1 MFILQH
7 THTPCQY
14 ADRLYFPV
22 IFGQISPFLGHKKP
36 RGAGCS
42 TGQNASFEKVRL
54 FADHEE
60 DQSVFLLLGNGN
72 AELGRIYNAS
82 LFQVTLNIRSQSG
95 IGIGQS
101 ILGDSVP
108 LGKSTGTSAAVLPF
122 FASAK
127 NVSRFFTASL

>member
-22 IFGQISPFLGHKKP
+22 IFGQISPSPGHKKP

-60 DQSVFLLLGNGN
+60 NQSVFLLLGNGN

-95 IGIGQS
+95 IGARVS
-101 ILGDSVP
+101 LVTSVP

>member
-7 THTPCQY
+7 THPPCQY
-14 ADRLYFPV
+14 ADCLSFPI
-22 IFGQISPFLGHKKP
+22 IFEPIRQFVGYKKP

-72 AELGRIYNAS
+72 AELGRIHNAS

-95 IGIGQS
+95 IGQS
-101 ILGDSVP
+101 ILGNF
-108 LGKSTGTSAAVLPF
+108 L
-122 FASAK
+122 FARKVHGHQRSRFALLCFSK
-127 NVSRFFTASL
+127 NVSRFFTASK